1 MKYTGAIF
9 DFNGTLLFDSEYH
22 NLAWNK
28 LSLELRD
35 IGLSKQEMNTKVHGV
50 PNVEAIEN
58 LFHLKFSKEKKEE
71 LSKLKEK
78 YYRDICLQQSEFKL
92 VKGSIELFEFLKEQN
107 IPFTIASASILENIN
122 FFYESFNLKNWI
134 LKENIIYDDG
144 NYINK
149 VEMFNDALNKI
160 KTDKTNC
167 LIFED
172 SISGVQNAIEAGFK
186 NIIVLH
192 YEKYNRDFD
201 KFDQVIYHSNNFV
214 DILSFLN
221 HPE

>member
-28 LSLELRD
+28 ISIELRN
-35 IGLSKQEMNTKVHGV
+35 IGLSKEEMNSKVHGV

-58 LFHLKFSKEKKEE
+58 LIPLKFSKEKKEE

-78 YYRDICLQQSEFKL
+78 YYRDICLQQREFKL
-92 VKGSIELFEFLKEQN
+92 VKGSIELFDFFKEQS

-134 LKENIIYDDG
+134 DKEDIIYDDG

-172 SISGVQNAIEAGFK
+172 SISGIQNAIEAGFK

-192 YEKYNRDFD
+192 YENYNRYFD
-201 KFDQVIYHSNNFV
+201 QFEQVIYHSNNFV
-214 DILSFLN
+214 DILNFLKLQK
-221 HPE
+221 